1 MALTLSGSAGDELL
15 KVQLVDVYCQ
25 LKPATGSSASG
36 AFPFTG
42 QPVLE
47 TAEGTVFGANAICRY
62 LALSAPSKPLGEGS
76 LSDDRWIEWEEA
88 TLAPLVQD
96 LVVSGVDFPVECEDD
111 APAAAVALLD
121 EFSLLYGNL
130 QPPPPP
136 GKRVK
141 TVPHEVHT
149 NLRLLKRALATL
161 DCAVRDGCF
170 AKPCLASVV
179 VCVTTR
185 RALSLLAADSGFA
198 ALRAHLDIFFAEP
211 AVAAVAAVAGGA
223 AVGADVE
230 HEAGASLVGTVQRLF
245 SAAIAAAFPA
255 LELKLQSAA
264 VERGRNAAFGDFQ
277 CNSPMSIYKALKTAG
292 GAAPTSP
299 KAVGDAIVAALS
311 VPSAFLASAEVAPAG
326 FINVKLAEKFLSE
339 QVCAL
344 LAGDVLPPTCEP
356 KQVVIDFS
364 SPNIAKEMHVGHLR
378 STIIGDAVARI
389 LEFCGHTTKRVNHVG
404 DWGTQFGM
412 LIRYME
418 VTYPNFLSDPPNITD
433 LTVFYKN
440 AKAKFDED
448 EEFKDIARKTVVKL
462 QAGDKHCIAV
472 WKLLCEISRV
482 EFQKVYDRL
491 HIVVEEFGESYY
503 NKMIPPV
510 IEMLEKKSLIDKER
524 GEGASCIFLP
534 KHSFPLMVK
543 KSDGGF
549 GYDSTDMAA
558 IHHRLQTLKADWLI
572 YVTDLG
578 QAEHFHMCFEAAAL
592 AEWTRPNTRLV
603 HVGFGVVQGNDGK
616 RFKTRSGETV
626 RLVDL
631 LDEAVER
638 MKESL
643 SERVEEG
650 KCPLKKEEVAAA
662 AAKIGYGAVKYFD
675 LHQVPTTNYKFS
687 YDKMLSTSG
696 NTAVYLMFAYAR
708 LASIVRKAKD
718 EFKADVAELVG
729 EAEAELKISHVAE
742 RSLVFELMQFQD
754 VILSVLA
761 DFMPCHVCG
770 YLYKLATCFTDF
782 VTQCKVLGVPE
793 QNSRLLL
800 CEATGKVMRQ
810 CFDLIGI
817 EYLERI

>member
-1 MALTLSGSAGDELL
+1 
-15 KVQLVDVYCQ
+15 
-25 LKPATGSSASG
+25 
-36 AFPFTG
+36 
-42 QPVLE
+42 
-47 TAEGTVFGANAICRY
+47 
-62 LALSAPSKPLGEGS
+62 
-76 LSDDRWIEWEEA
+76 
-88 TLAPLVQD
+88 
-96 LVVSGVDFPVECEDD
+96 
-111 APAAAVALLD
+111 
-121 EFSLLYGNL
+121 
-130 QPPPPP
+130 
-136 GKRVK
+136 
-141 TVPHEVHT
+141 
-149 NLRLLKRALATL
+149 
-161 DCAVRDGCF
+161 
-170 AKPCLASVV
+170 
-179 VCVTTR
+179 
-185 RALSLLAADSGFA
+185 
-198 ALRAHLDIFFAEP
+198 
-211 AVAAVAAVAGGA
+211 
-223 AVGADVE
+223 
-230 HEAGASLVGTVQRLF
+230 
-245 SAAIAAAFPA
+245 
-255 LELKLQSAA
+255 
-264 VERGRNAAFGDFQ
+264 
-277 CNSPMSIYKALKTAG
+277 
-292 GAAPTSP
+292 
-299 KAVGDAIVAALS
+299 
-311 VPSAFLASAEVAPAG
+311 
-326 FINVKLAEKFLSE
+326 
-339 QVCAL
+339 
-344 LAGDVLPPTCEP
+344 
-356 KQVVIDFS
+356 
-364 SPNIAKEMHVGHLR
+364 
-378 STIIGDAVARI
+378 
-389 LEFCGHTTKRVNHVG
+389 
-404 DWGTQFGM
+404 
-412 LIRYME
+412 
-418 VTYPNFLSDPPNITD
+418 
-433 LTVFYKN
+433 
-440 AKAKFDED
+440 
-448 EEFKDIARKTVVKL
+448 
-462 QAGDKHCIAV
+462 
-472 WKLLCEISRV
+472 
-482 EFQKVYDRL
+482 
-491 HIVVEEFGESYY
+491 
-503 NKMIPPV
+503 
-510 IEMLEKKSLIDKER
+510 
-524 GEGASCIFLP
+524 
-534 KHSFPLMVK
+534 
-543 KSDGGF
+543 
-549 GYDSTDMAA
+549 MAA

-696 NTAVYLMFAYAR
+696 NTVRRGRVPPPPSFGGARNLPQHPLPCSRAIPQAVYLMFAYAR